1 MTDQTA
7 ASLDAIDMAEKITV
21 LQQVCDKILT
31 LAKEKGASAAEVGV
45 SQDNGLSV
53 QVRGGSVET
62 VEFNQDSSF
71 GISVFYGQRK
81 GMATTTDTR
90 DKAIEEAVEK
100 ACNIAKFTSP
110 DPYSGLADAELMA
123 SDITDLDLDHP
134 SDLSVQDMI
143 GLSLRCES
151 AGLSFDKRI
160 SQSDGA
166 GISGH
171 RNARVY
177 ANSHGFMGESSSTRY
192 SMSNVLI
199 GNTVQGMQREYWYTL
214 GRKIEQ
220 LETPEQVG
228 KKAAQRVIEHLGAR
242 SIKTVKVPVLM
253 VPEIARG
260 LFGHFLSAIRGS
272 ALYRNATFLP
282 DSIGQRIFP
291 EFIRIDE
298 RPRLVG
304 GLASSCFDNEGV
316 ATFDRDIIDQGVL
329 QSYVLGSYSARKLG
343 LKTTANA
350 GGLHNVFISHNDLNF
365 KQLLAEMGSGLV
377 VTEVMGQG
385 VNMVTGD
392 YSRGAAGFWVE
403 QGEIKFPVHEVTI
416 AGNLKDM
423 FNNIRCVGNDLDH
436 RSSVLS
442 GSVLIDGMTV
452 AGS

>member
-1 MTDQTA
+1 
-7 ASLDAIDMAEKITV
+7 
-21 LQQVCDKILT
+21 
-31 LAKEKGASAAEVGV
+31 
-45 SQDNGLSV
+45 
-53 QVRGGSVET
+53 
-62 VEFNQDSSF
+62 
-71 GISVFYGQRK
+71 
-81 GMATTTDTR
+81 
-90 DKAIEEAVEK
+90 
-100 ACNIAKFTSP
+100 
-110 DPYSGLADAELMA
+110 
-123 SDITDLDLDHP
+123 
-134 SDLSVQDMI
+134 
-143 GLSLRCES
+143 
-151 AGLSFDKRI
+151 
-160 SQSDGA
+160 
-166 GISGH
+166 
-171 RNARVY
+171 
-177 ANSHGFMGESSSTRY
+177 
-192 SMSNVLI
+192 MSNVLI
-199 GNTVQGMQREYWYTL
+199 GNTAQGMQREYWYTL

-242 SIKTVKVPVLM
+242 SIKTVKAPVLM

-365 KQLLAEMGSGLV
+365 KQLLAEMGTGLV